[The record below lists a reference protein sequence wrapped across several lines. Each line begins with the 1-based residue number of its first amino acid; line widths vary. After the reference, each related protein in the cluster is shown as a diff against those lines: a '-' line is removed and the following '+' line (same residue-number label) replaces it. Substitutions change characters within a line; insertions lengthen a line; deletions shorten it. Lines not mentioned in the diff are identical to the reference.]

1 MTAAVG
7 TDEFAA
13 NLALGHLGEP
23 EIAAMSDLS
32 KRARKIR
39 QFFAPARDELLRRND
54 WNFASAWHIPAA
66 DTVPGLGP
74 FKIRYPMP
82 AYCVRVR
89 EVAGCAGEHWQIESA
104 VADVAGAAV
113 NVEILVT
120 NLTSPT
126 VRITRNDI
134 PVRLWDALFLSAYA
148 HMLASYLATSLGK
161 SQTTAERHEAKAM
174 EIIVSAATID
184 SKEQG
189 RQHRKPETSWS
200 IARRGGRGFSSRYPR

>member
-23 EIAAMSDLS
+23 EIAAMSDQS

-39 QFFAPARDELLRRND
+39 QFFAPARDELLRRKD
-54 WNFASAWHIPAA
+54 WNFASAWHIPSA
-66 DTVPGLGP
+66 DTVPGIGP

-89 EVAGCAGEHWQIESA
+89 EVEGCDSDAWGIESA
-104 VADVAGAAV
+104 IADVQGAAV
-113 NVEILVT
+113 EVEILVT
-120 NLTSPT
+120 NLTELN

-134 PVRLWDALFLSAYA
+134 PVRLWDAIFLPAFG

-161 SQTTAERHEAKAM
+161 SRTTSDYHKSEAMKL
-174 EIIVSAATID
+174 ISDAATID
-184 SKEQG
+184 SKERG
-189 RQHRKPETSWS
+189 RQQRRAETSWVT
-200 IARRGGRGFSSRYPR
+200 ARRGGRGFSSRYPR